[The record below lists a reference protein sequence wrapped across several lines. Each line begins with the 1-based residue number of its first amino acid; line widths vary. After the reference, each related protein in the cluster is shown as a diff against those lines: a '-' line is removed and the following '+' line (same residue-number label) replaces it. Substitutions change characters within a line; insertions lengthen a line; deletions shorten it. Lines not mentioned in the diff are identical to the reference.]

1 MRARILSG
9 TFLKVVA
16 IFCGK
21 GQTVDSL
28 ELFDFF
34 QGILGKGGFTF
45 ESVKHD
51 PFEEIAEGHVSQLGN
66 GLQNFQEPF
75 FEADTRLNALDFD
88 IGHWY
93 ICTSVMM
100 EGKSFCCKPASLSR
114 RGLNEGSQAF

>member
-1 MRARILSG
+1 MRAGILSG
-9 TFLKVVA
+9 TLLKVVA

-21 GQTVDSL
+21 SQTVDSL

-66 GLQNFQEPF
+66 GLEDFEQPF
-75 FEADTRLNALDFD
+75 FEANTGLNALDFD
-88 IGHWY
+88 IGPWY
-93 ICTSVMM
+93 ICTHL
-100 EGKSFCCKPASLSR
+100 SLDANR
-114 RGLNEGSQAF
+114 FV